1 MCFCRRTGLQ
11 GKAADHKRTQHDH
24 AHPLPRRS
32 GTDPMSRAS
41 EQAYAK
47 IRAHVLS
54 GAARPSEQLTEDQ
67 LAQIAGVSRTPVRE
81 AVRRLEDELLLVRS
95 DTKRLFVA
103 DWSRD
108 DIEEM
113 FALRQMLECH
123 AAERA
128 ARRLSREQI
137 ARLETLNCD
146 LKAAI
151 ELPAPDVARFL
162 EANRAFHEVIV
173 DAAQSPRLGQML
185 AKLVEA
191 PVVLHTARTY
201 SPEDLRQS
209 ARDHDELIAAFA
221 ARDPDWARA
230 VMGSHLRRAF
240 HTFARAVGPAGGTGE
255 Q

>member
-1 MCFCRRTGLQ
+1 
-11 GKAADHKRTQHDH
+11 
-24 AHPLPRRS
+24 
-32 GTDPMSRAS
+32 MSRAS

-47 IRAHVLS
+47 IRAHLLS
-54 GAARPSEQLTEDQ
+54 GAVKPNEQLTEDQ
-67 LAQIAGVSRTPVRE
+67 LAQITGVSRTPVRD

-113 FALRQMLECH
+113 FNLRQMLECH

-128 ARRLSREQI
+128 AKRLSRGQI
-137 ARLETLNCD
+137 AELERLNRE

-151 ELPAPDVARFL
+151 EQSAPDVGRFL
-162 EANRAFHEVIV
+162 DANRAFHEVII
-173 DAAQSPRLGQML
+173 DAAHSPRLGQL
-185 AKLVEA
+185 LGKLVEA
-191 PVVLHTARTY
+191 PVVLRTARTY
-201 SPEDLRQS
+201 SAQDLRQS

-240 HTFARAVGPAGGTGE
+240 HTFANAVGPKTNGHDTAKP
-255 Q
+255 

>member
-1 MCFCRRTGLQ
+1 
-11 GKAADHKRTQHDH
+11 
-24 AHPLPRRS
+24 
-32 GTDPMSRAS
+32 MSRAS

-47 IRAHVLS
+47 IRAHLLS
-54 GAARPSEQLTEDQ
+54 GAVKPSEQLTEER
-67 LAQIAGVSRTPVRE
+67 LAQITGVSRTPVRE

-113 FALRQMLECH
+113 FTLRQMLECH

-128 ARRLSREQI
+128 ARRLSRAQI
-137 ARLETLNCD
+137 GALESLNSD

-151 ELPAPDVARFL
+151 EQTPPDVARFL
-162 EANRAFHEVIV
+162 DANRAFHEVIIE
-173 DAAQSPRLGQML
+173 AAQSPRLGQL
-185 AKLVEA
+185 LPKLVEA
-191 PVVLHTARTY
+191 PVVLRTARTY
-201 SPEDLRQS
+201 SPDDLRQS

-240 HTFARAVGPAGGTGE
+240 HTFARAVGPAAGKNET
-255 Q
+255 

>member
-1 MCFCRRTGLQ
+1 
-11 GKAADHKRTQHDH
+11 
-24 AHPLPRRS
+24 
-32 GTDPMSRAS
+32 MSRAS

-47 IRAHVLS
+47 IRAHLLS
-54 GAARPSEQLTEDQ
+54 GAVKPSEQLTEDQ
-67 LAQIAGVSRTPVRE
+67 LSQITGVSRTPVRE

-128 ARRLSREQI
+128 ALRLSREQI
-137 ARLETLNCD
+137 ANLETINRE
-146 LKAAI
+146 LKGATDQ
-151 ELPAPDVARFL
+151 LQPDVARFL
-162 EANRAFHEVIV
+162 DANRAFHEVII
-173 DAAQSPRLGQML
+173 DAAHSPRLGQLL

-191 PVVLHTARTY
+191 PVVLRTARNY

-209 ARDHDELIAAFA
+209 ARDHDELIAAFE
-221 ARDPDWARA
+221 ARDAEWARA

-240 HTFARAVGPAGGTGE
+240 HTFAKAVGPDGNEPNDDGP
-255 Q
+255 

>member
-1 MCFCRRTGLQ
+1 
-11 GKAADHKRTQHDH
+11 
-24 AHPLPRRS
+24 
-32 GTDPMSRAS
+32 MSRAS
-41 EQAYAK
+41 DRAYAA
-47 IRAHVLS
+47 IRAHLLS
-54 GAARPSEQLTEDQ
+54 GQVKAGEQLTEDQ
-67 LAQIAGVSRTPVRE
+67 LAQITGVSRTPVRE

-113 FALRQMLECH
+113 FTLRQMLECH

-128 ARRLSREQI
+128 ARRMTRGQVAEMEAVNRE
-137 ARLETLNCD
+137 

-151 ELPAPDVARFL
+151 EQPAPDVASFL
-162 EANRAFHEVIV
+162 DANRAFH
-173 DAAQSPRLGQML
+173 DAIIEAAASPRLGQML
-185 AKLVEA
+185 ARLVEA
-191 PVVLHTARTY
+191 PVVLRTARTY
-201 SPEDLRQS
+201 STEDLRQS

-240 HTFARAVGPAGGTGE
+240 HTFARTVGPATDAE
-255 Q
+255 DA

>member
-1 MCFCRRTGLQ
+1 MIDRKRASDEQ
-11 GKAADHKRTQHDH
+11 AADFP
-24 AHPLPRRS
+24 PLATPR
-32 GTDPMSRAS
+32 PMSRAS

-47 IRAHVLS
+47 IRAHLLS
-54 GAARPSEQLTEDQ
+54 GAVKPNEQLTEDQ
-67 LAQIAGVSRTPVRE
+67 LAQITGVSRTPVRE

-113 FALRQMLECH
+113 FSLRQMLEGH

-128 ARRLSREQI
+128 ARRLSREKITQLEAVNHALKEAI
-137 ARLETLNCD
+137 AQD
-146 LKAAI
+146 
-151 ELPAPDVARFL
+151 PPDVTRFL
-162 EANRAFHEVIV
+162 EANRCFHEAIV
-173 DAAQSPRLGQML
+173 DAADSPRLAQML
-185 AKLVEA
+185 GKLVEA
-191 PVVLHTARTY
+191 PVVLRTARTY
-201 SPEDLRQS
+201 SLDDLKQS

-240 HTFARAVGPAGGTGE
+240 HTFARSVEPKASSAGVQE
-255 Q
+255 R

>member
-1 MCFCRRTGLQ
+1 
-11 GKAADHKRTQHDH
+11 
-24 AHPLPRRS
+24 
-32 GTDPMSRAS
+32 MSRAS
-41 EQAYAK
+41 DRAYAA
-47 IRAHVLS
+47 IRAHLLS
-54 GAARPSEQLTEDQ
+54 GAVKAGEQLTEDQ
-67 LAQIAGVSRTPVRE
+67 LAQITGVSRTPVRE

-128 ARRLSREQI
+128 AQRLSREQI
-137 ARLETLNCD
+137 ADLEALNQE
-146 LKAAI
+146 LKAAV
-151 ELPAPDVARFL
+151 EQSAPDVAGFL
-162 EANRAFHEVIV
+162 DANRAFHEVII
-173 DAAQSPRLGQML
+173 DAAHSPRLGQLL
-185 AKLVEA
+185 ARLVEA
-191 PVVLHTARTY
+191 PVVLRTARTY
-201 SPEDLRQS
+201 TQDDLRQS

-240 HTFARAVGPAGGTGE
+240 HTFARAVGPAAGE
-255 Q
+255 RLAKDA

>member
-1 MCFCRRTGLQ
+1 
-11 GKAADHKRTQHDH
+11 
-24 AHPLPRRS
+24 
-32 GTDPMSRAS
+32 MSRAS

-128 ARRLSREQI
+128 AARLSREQI
-137 ARLETLNCD
+137 AQLEAVNTE
-146 LKAAI
+146 LKAAT

-173 DAAQSPRLGQML
+173 EAAQSPRLGQML

-191 PVVLHTARTY
+191 PVVVRTARTY
-201 SPEDLRQS
+201 SPDDLRQS

-240 HTFARAVGPAGGTGE
+240 HTFARAVGPVPGDLAGGAE
-255 Q
+255 P

>member
-1 MCFCRRTGLQ
+1 
-11 GKAADHKRTQHDH
+11 
-24 AHPLPRRS
+24 
-32 GTDPMSRAS
+32 MSRAS

-128 ARRLSREQI
+128 AARLSRSQIEQ
-137 ARLETLNCD
+137 LEALNRA
-146 LKAAI
+146 LKAAT
-151 ELPAPDVARFL
+151 ELPAPDVTQFL

-191 PVVLHTARTY
+191 PVVLRTARTY

-240 HTFARAVGPAGGTGE
+240 HTFARAVGPAAGSTE
-255 Q
+255 A

>member
-1 MCFCRRTGLQ
+1 
-11 GKAADHKRTQHDH
+11 
-24 AHPLPRRS
+24 
-32 GTDPMSRAS
+32 MSRAS

-54 GAARPSEQLTEDQ
+54 GAARAGEQLTEDQ

-128 ARRLSREQI
+128 AQRINRAQI
-137 ARLETLNCD
+137 AALEAINRTLKD
-146 LKAAI
+146 AI

-162 EANRAFHEVIV
+162 EANRGFHEVIV
-173 DAAQSPRLGQML
+173 DAAHSPRLGQML

-191 PVVLHTARTY
+191 PVVLRTARTY
-201 SPEDLRQS
+201 SPDDLRQS
-209 ARDHDELIAAFA
+209 ARDHDELIASFA

-240 HTFARAVGPAGGTGE
+240 HTFAKAVGPAASDQET
-255 Q
+255 

>member
-1 MCFCRRTGLQ
+1 M
-11 GKAADHKRTQHDH
+11 
-24 AHPLPRRS
+24 
-32 GTDPMSRAS
+32 
-41 EQAYAK
+41 
-47 IRAHVLS
+47 
-54 GAARPSEQLTEDQ
+54 
-67 LAQIAGVSRTPVRE
+67 
-81 AVRRLEDELLLVRS
+81 RS

-128 ARRLSREQI
+128 AQRINRAQI
-137 ARLETLNCD
+137 AALEAINRTL
-146 LKAAI
+146 KGAI
-151 ELPAPDVARFL
+151 ELPAPDVVRFL

-173 DAAQSPRLGQML
+173 DAAHSPRLGQML

-191 PVVLHTARTY
+191 PVVLRTARTY
-201 SPEDLRQS
+201 SPDDLRQS
-209 ARDHDELIAAFA
+209 ARDHDELIASFA

-240 HTFARAVGPAGGTGE
+240 HTFAKAVGPAASDQE
-255 Q
+255 S

>member
-1 MCFCRRTGLQ
+1 
-11 GKAADHKRTQHDH
+11 
-24 AHPLPRRS
+24 
-32 GTDPMSRAS
+32 MSRAS
-41 EQAYAK
+41 DQAYQK
-47 IRAHVLS
+47 IRAYLLS
-54 GAARPSEQLTEDQ
+54 GAAQPSEQLTEDQ

-113 FALRQMLECH
+113 FTLRQMLECH

-128 ARRLSREQI
+128 ARRLSRAQV
-137 ARLETLNCD
+137 AQLETVNRI
-146 LKAAI
+146 LKDAI
-151 ELPAPDVARFL
+151 ERPVPDVARFL
-162 EANRAFHEVIV
+162 EANRSFHELVI
-173 DAAQSPRLGQML
+173 DAAHSPRLGQML

-191 PVVLHTARTY
+191 PVVLRTARNY
-201 SPEDLRQS
+201 SLDDLRQS

-221 ARDPDWARA
+221 ARDPEWARA

-240 HTFARAVGPAGGTGE
+240 HSFANTVGPAAGE
-255 Q
+255 STSEAA

>member
-1 MCFCRRTGLQ
+1 
-11 GKAADHKRTQHDH
+11 
-24 AHPLPRRS
+24 
-32 GTDPMSRAS
+32 MSRAS
-41 EQAYAK
+41 DLAYTA
-47 IRAHVLS
+47 IRAHLTS
-54 GAARPSEQLTEDQ
+54 GLVKAGEQLTEDQ
-67 LAQIAGVSRTPVRE
+67 LAQITGVSRTPVRE

-128 ARRLSREQI
+128 AQRLSREQI
-137 ARLETLNCD
+137 ARLEAVNRE

-151 ELPAPDVARFL
+151 EPDAPDVASFL
-162 EANRAFHEVIV
+162 EANRTFHEVII
-173 DAAQSPRLGQML
+173 DAAHSPRLAQLL

-191 PVVLHTARTY
+191 PVVLRTARNY
-201 SPEDLRQS
+201 SREDLHQS
-209 ARDHDELIAAFA
+209 ARDHDELVAAFA
-221 ARDPDWARA
+221 AHDPDWARA

-240 HTFARAVGPAGGTGE
+240 HTFARAVGPAAGAATNEGHA
-255 Q
+255 QDA